1 MRQWQRSALTVLG
14 GLLLLWYLFVLL
26 APRGGHPHQRFEA
39 RARTALR
46 QLGTVSQLGDPDRVE
61 THRAR
66 LSPVQG
72 EYARYVIRAEAAGG
86 SFRFTAIPEPADYAP
101 PLWRRMLLLDFQ
113 TWHYPVYTLDAAD
126 MVLRADGRVVE
137 EF

>member
-1 MRQWQRSALTVLG
+1 MGAA
-14 GLLLLWYLFVLL
+14 LLLWYLFVALV
-26 APRGGHPHQRFEA
+26 PRGGHPHHYFELSV
-39 RARTALR
+39 RNALR

-61 THRAR
+61 TDRAR

-86 SFRFTAIPEPADYAP
+86 SFRFTATPEPADYAP

-137 EF
+137 DS